1 MNIEINHLN
10 SVFGS
15 EYLITLLSNASAY
28 LYEQIEDIN
37 WCGFYILEGER
48 LVLGPFQGKPACEI
62 IPLNRG
68 VCGYCATKKE
78 TVVVSNVHEFSGHI
92 ACDSESNSEI
102 VIPIFKGEKLFG
114 LLDIDSKSLNRFG
127 ENEKQILELVVKELE
142 KQIEKAKRL
151 EEKM

>member
-10 SVFGS
+10 SIFGS

-37 WCGFYILEGER
+37 WCGFYILEGDK

-62 IPLNRG
+62 ITLNRG

-78 TVVVSNVHEFSGHI
+78 TIVVSNVHEFPGHI

-102 VIPIFKGEKLFG
+102 VLPIFKDNALFG
-114 LLDIDSKSLNRFG
+114 LLDIDSKLFARFG
-127 ENEKQILELVVKELE
+127 EEEKQILENVVKELE
-142 KQIEKAKRL
+142 KQIEKAKHL
-151 EEKM
+151 EGKM